1 MVSVIIGKKLSG
13 KTYTIK
19 EFLAKSKKAAVI
31 IDPNAEYDVPRRFMA
46 MIDFENAIL
55 NKEPL
60 PNRIAFSLPG
70 AEEGED
76 IFAWCWNLRPHI
88 LIIDEFH
95 LYSNPWSMPKS
106 LQRIFR
112 MGRHRGI
119 DVIGVTHRFVDLNQI
134 IITQC
139 DGLVMF
145 RQQGIRDIE
154 AIEKVTDLS
163 TAERVNQLRDHEK
176 IEYRF

>member
-1 MVSVIIGKKLSG
+1 
-13 KTYTIK
+13 
-19 EFLAKSKKAAVI
+19 
-31 IDPNAEYDVPRRFMA
+31 
-46 MIDFENAIL
+46 
-55 NKEPL
+55 
-60 PNRIAFSLPG
+60 
-70 AEEGED
+70 
-76 IFAWCWNLRPHI
+76 
-88 LIIDEFH
+88 
-95 LYSNPWSMPKS
+95 
-106 LQRIFR
+106 